1 MLDAELQ
8 AAAAAW
14 QLAGRVGW
22 WVELVAVR
30 GSAPRS
36 VGAALLVDAAE
47 VLGSIGGGHLEW
59 QAIRLAREGQLG
71 EHRFALGPSLGQCC
85 GGSVRLHITPLADW
99 QPAPPAS
106 LTPPRFHLEL
116 YGAGHVGRAIV
127 RLLADIPCRVRWID
141 ARLDEPFPAVP
152 AHVQTLYGEGA
163 EPCPDGAHVRVMTH
177 RHDLDLAIA
186 QSLLREGRCASLG
199 VIGSASKAA
208 SFRQRLAHLGLD
220 VAALQCPTGLPGIR
234 GKEPAVIAVAV
245 VAELLQ
251 LAQAASAKR

>member
-1 MLDAELQ
+1 M
-8 AAAAAW
+8 
-14 QLAGRVGW
+14 AGP
-22 WVELVAVR
+22 
-30 GSAPRS
+30 APGAR
-36 VGAALLVDAAE
+36 GAA
-47 VLGSIGGGHLEW
+47 
-59 QAIRLAREGQLG
+59 G

-85 GGSVRLHITPLADW
+85 GGSVRLRIRSLTDW

-152 AHVQTLYGEGA
+152 VHVQTLHSEGA
-163 EPCPDGAHVRVMTH
+163 EPCPNGAHVRVMTH
-177 RHDLDLAIA
+177 RHDLDLAIIE
-186 QSLLREGRCASLG
+186 SLLREDRCASLG
-199 VIGSASKAA
+199 VIGSKSKAA

-220 VAALQCPTGLPGIR
+220 ASALQCPTGLPGIS
-234 GKEPAVIAVAV
+234 GKEPALIAVAV

-251 LAQAASAKR
+251 LAQAGSAKR